1 MEAEEL
7 TNVSVA
13 TVVEPL
19 GAILLLS
26 VCVVQ
31 TLGALLLLL
40 YALVEAD

>member
-1 MEAEEL
+1 M
-7 TNVSVA
+7 SVA

-26 VCVVQ
+26 VCVLQ
-31 TLGALLLLL
+31 TLCSLLLLL